1 MPYFPKR
8 LLILVLLSFCIPLR
22 ADLDDYLPLDPGPT
36 SSIYGETGLFEVPTA
51 RMMPEGSLKFGLN
64 SSFPYEMTVLS
75 ATPFSWL
82 EATYRYTEIKN
93 ELYSPFPSF
102 SGNQTFKDKAFD
114 FKFKIIEE
122 SRYLPSIAV
131 GLRDVGGTGW
141 FSSEYITGSKSYGPF
156 DLTLGLGWG
165 QLARTADLSN
175 PLTSIGD
182 SFLYRPG
189 YGGGEGG
196 EGGTLN
202 YDSWFSGRDI
212 GLFGGLEYRI
222 KRFGARF
229 KIEYDTS
236 NQKNPAPPL
245 RPIEVKSRINLGL
258 AFPMGRWGEF
268 SVGYQRGNVLQFS
281 VFFKGEYSKTLVPK
295 TYDPPPALAK
305 LNPKQKQLLLDKDL
319 FYSNLLRNLNRHE
332 LYLQGATLKDNKVEV
347 TTNNG
352 KYRSYARATGRAAR
366 VVASLSPEEVEEI
379 EINHFNGNSI
389 VVSVKL
395 PKEKFLKAVNNEI
408 SHEELLIYSEIQ
420 SPNSDK
426 LKSHEFRP
434 KPELPSL
441 IWKMAPALRTHIGG
455 PEAFFLGQL
464 WWKTDFVLMLTRG
477 LSLYTTLGVNIYDN
491 FDELNNPSASELPHV
506 RSDIQSYLKE
516 GKTNIARMKFE
527 YIFNPMN
534 DVYARFDA
542 GLMEEMFGGVG
553 GEVLYRPYGSKW
565 ALGLVAHKVRQ
576 RDYDQRFNFRKY
588 EVTTGHLEF
597 YYQFPKGITSQVYVG
612 KYLGGDKGLT
622 VDLSR
627 RFQTGF
633 TLGIFASKTN
643 ISSEEFGEGSFDK
656 GFYFAVPTD
665 MFLPRYQPGLISFAL
680 HPLTKDGAAMIF
692 NHNAL
697 WGMLGDTEDFA
708 IKREWRNLLD

>member
-1 MPYFPKR
+1 MSYSLTR
-8 LLILVLLSFCIPLR
+8 LLLVFSLIVPTLLL
-22 ADLDDYLPLDPGPT
+22 ADLNDYLPRDPGPT
-36 SSIYGETGLFEVPTA
+36 SSNYGETGLFEVPTA

-64 SSFPYEMTVLS
+64 SSYPYEQTVIS

-93 ELYSPFPSF
+93 ELYSPYPSF

-114 FKFKIIEE
+114 FKIKIVDE
-122 SRYLPSIAV
+122 SRYIPSIAI

-141 FSSEYITGSKSYGPF
+141 FSSEYITASKGYGPF

-165 QLARTADLSN
+165 QLARTADFSN
-175 PLTSIGD
+175 PLTSIND
-182 SFLYRPG
+182 SFLSRPG

-202 YDSWFSGRDI
+202 YQSWFSGGDI
-212 GLFGGLEYRI
+212 GLLGGLEYRI

-229 KIEYDTS
+229 KIEYDTT

-245 RPIEVKSRINLGL
+245 RAIEVKSRINLGL
-258 AFPMGRWGEF
+258 SFPMGTWGEF

-281 VFFKGEYSKTLVPK
+281 VFFKGDYSKNLVPK
-295 TYDPPPALAK
+295 AYDPPPALAK
-305 LNPKQKQLLLDKDL
+305 LNPRQKEMLLNKELY
-319 FYSNLLRNLNRHE
+319 YSNLLRNLNRHE

-389 VVSVKL
+389 VASVKL
-395 PKEKFLKAVNNEI
+395 PKEKFLQAVNYEI
-408 SHEELLIYSEIQ
+408 SPEELLIYSEIQ
-420 SPNSDK
+420 RPESNK
-426 LKSHEFRP
+426 LKSQEFKP
-434 KPELPSL
+434 TPELPSF

-464 WWKTDFVLMLTRG
+464 WWKTDMVLMLARG
-477 LSLYTTLGVNIYDN
+477 LTLYTTLGVNIYDN
-491 FDELNNPSASELPHV
+491 FDELNNPSYSELPHV
-506 RSDIQSYLKE
+506 RSDVQSYLKE
-516 GKTNIARMKFE
+516 GKTNIARMKFD
-527 YIFNPMN
+527 YIFSPMN
-534 DVYARFDA
+534 DVYARFDV

-553 GEVLYRPYGSKW
+553 GEILYRPYQSRW

-597 YYQFPKGITSQVYVG
+597 YYQFPQGITSQVYAG
-612 KYLGGDKGLT
+612 KYLGGDKGVT

-643 ISSEEFGEGSFDK
+643 ISAKEFGEGSFDK
-656 GFYFAVPTD
+656 GFYFAIPTD

-680 HPLTKDGAAMIF
+680 HPLTKDGAAMIY

-697 WGMLGDTEDFA
+697 WGMLGDTENFA
-708 IKREWRNLLD
+708 IEREWKNLLD

>member
-1 MPYFPKR
+1 MSYFLTR
-8 LLILVLLSFCIPLR
+8 LVLAFSLIVPTILL
-22 ADLDDYLPLDPGPT
+22 ADLNDYLPRDPGPT
-36 SSIYGETGLFEVPTA
+36 SSNYGETGLFEVPTA

-64 SSFPYEMTVLS
+64 SSNPYEQTVIS

-114 FKFKIIEE
+114 FKFIIVDE

-141 FSSEYITGSKSYGPF
+141 FSSEYIVASKGYGPF

-175 PLTSIGD
+175 PLTSIND
-182 SFLYRPG
+182 SFISRPG

-202 YDSWFSGRDI
+202 YQSWFSGGDI
-212 GLFGGLEYRI
+212 GLLGGLEYRI

-229 KIEYDTS
+229 KIEYDTT

-245 RPIEVKSRINLGL
+245 RPIEIKSRINLGL
-258 AFPMGRWGEF
+258 SFPMGTWGEF

-281 VFFKGEYSKTLVPK
+281 VFFKGEYSKNLVPK

-305 LNPKQKQLLLDKDL
+305 LNPRQKEMLLNKDL
-319 FYSNLLRNLNRHE
+319 YYSNLLRNLNRHE
-332 LYLQGATLKDNKVEV
+332 LYLQGATLKENRVEV

-366 VVASLSPEEVEEI
+366 IVASLSPEEVEEI

-389 VVSVKL
+389 VASVKL

-420 SPNSDK
+420 RPDSNK
-426 LKSHEFRP
+426 LKNHEFKP
-434 KPELPSL
+434 NPELPSF

-464 WWKTDFVLMLTRG
+464 WWKTDMVLMLTRG
-477 LSLYTTLGVNIYDN
+477 LTLYTTLGVNIYDN
-491 FDELNNPSASELPHV
+491 FDELNNPSASVLPHV
-506 RSDIQSYLKE
+506 RSDVQSYLKE
-516 GKTNIARMKFE
+516 GKTNIARMKFD
-527 YIFNPMN
+527 YIFSPM
-534 DVYARFDA
+534 DDLYARIDV
-542 GLMEEMFGGVG
+542 GLMEEMFGGFG
-553 GEVLYRPYGSKW
+553 GEVLYRPYQSKW

-576 RDYDQRFNFRKY
+576 RAFDQRFKFRKY

-597 YYQFPKGITSQVYVG
+597 YYQFPKGITSQVYAG
-612 KYLGGDKGLT
+612 KYLGGDKGVT

-627 RFQTGF
+627 RFPDLSNKTG
-633 TLGIFASKTN
+633 
-643 ISSEEFGEGSFDK
+643 
-656 GFYFAVPTD
+656 
-665 MFLPRYQPGLISFAL
+665 
-680 HPLTKDGAAMIF
+680 
-692 NHNAL
+692 
-697 WGMLGDTEDFA
+697 
-708 IKREWRNLLD
+708 

>member
-1 MPYFPKR
+1 MSYFLTR
-8 LLILVLLSFCIPLR
+8 LLLVFSLIVPSILL
-22 ADLDDYLPLDPGPT
+22 ADLNDYLPRDPGPT
-36 SSIYGETGLFEVPTA
+36 SSNYGETGLFEVPTA

-64 SSFPYEMTVLS
+64 SSYPYEQTVIS

-93 ELYSPFPSF
+93 ELYSPYPSF

-114 FKFKIIEE
+114 FKIKIVDE
-122 SRYLPSIAV
+122 SRYIPSIAI

-141 FSSEYITGSKSYGPF
+141 FSSEYITASKGYGPF

-165 QLARTADLSN
+165 QLARTADFSN
-175 PLTSIGD
+175 PLTSIND
-182 SFLYRPG
+182 SFLSRPG

-202 YDSWFSGRDI
+202 YQSWFSGGDI
-212 GLFGGLEYRI
+212 GLLGGLEYRI

-229 KIEYDTS
+229 KIEYDTT

-245 RPIEVKSRINLGL
+245 RAIEVKSRINLGL
-258 AFPMGRWGEF
+258 SFPMGTWGEF

-281 VFFKGEYSKTLVPK
+281 VFFKGDYSKNLVPK
-295 TYDPPPALAK
+295 AYDPPPALAK
-305 LNPKQKQLLLDKDL
+305 LNPRQKEMLLNKELY
-319 FYSNLLRNLNRHE
+319 YSNLLRNLNRHE

-389 VVSVKL
+389 VASVKL
-395 PKEKFLKAVNNEI
+395 PKEKFLQAVNYEI
-408 SHEELLIYSEIQ
+408 SPEELLIYSEIQ
-420 SPNSDK
+420 RPESNK
-426 LKSHEFRP
+426 LKSQEFKP
-434 KPELPSL
+434 TPELPSF

-464 WWKTDFVLMLTRG
+464 WWKTDMVLMLARG
-477 LSLYTTLGVNIYDN
+477 LTLYTTLGVNIYDN
-491 FDELNNPSASELPHV
+491 FDELNNPSYSELPHV
-506 RSDIQSYLKE
+506 RSDVQSYLKE
-516 GKTNIARMKFE
+516 GKTNIARMKFD
-527 YIFNPMN
+527 YIFSPMN
-534 DVYARFDA
+534 DVYARFDV

-553 GEVLYRPYGSKW
+553 GEILYRPYQSRW

-576 RDYDQRFNFRKY
+576 RDYHQRFNFRKY

-597 YYQFPKGITSQVYVG
+597 YYQFPQGITSQVYAG
-612 KYLGGDKGLT
+612 KYLGGDKGVT

-643 ISSEEFGEGSFDK
+643 ISAKEFGEGSFDK
-656 GFYFAVPTD
+656 GFYFAIPTD

-680 HPLTKDGAAMIF
+680 HPLTKDGAAMIY

-697 WGMLGDTEDFA
+697 WGMLGDTENFA
-708 IKREWRNLLD
+708 IEREWKNLLD

>member
-1 MPYFPKR
+1 MSYFLTR
-8 LLILVLLSFCIPLR
+8 LLLVFSLIVPTLLL
-22 ADLDDYLPLDPGPT
+22 ADLNDYLPRDPGPT
-36 SSIYGETGLFEVPTA
+36 SSNYGETGLFEVPTA

-64 SSFPYEMTVLS
+64 SSYPYEQTLIS

-114 FKFKIIEE
+114 FKIKIVDE
-122 SRYLPSIAV
+122 SRYLPSIAI

-141 FSSEYITGSKSYGPF
+141 FSSEYLVASKGYGPF

-175 PLTSIGD
+175 PLTSIND
-182 SFLYRPG
+182 SFLSRPG

-202 YDSWFSGRDI
+202 YQSWFSGGDI
-212 GLFGGLEYRI
+212 GLLGGLEYRI

-229 KIEYDTS
+229 KIEYDTT

-245 RPIEVKSRINLGL
+245 RPIEIKSRINLGL
-258 AFPMGRWGEF
+258 SFPMGTWGEF

-281 VFFKGEYSKTLVPK
+281 VFFKGEYSKNLVPK

-305 LNPKQKQLLLDKDL
+305 LNPRQKEMLLNKDL
-319 FYSNLLRNLNRHE
+319 YYSNLLRNLNRHE
-332 LYLQGATLKDNKVEV
+332 LYLQGATLKDNTIEV

-389 VVSVKL
+389 VASVKL
-395 PKEKFLKAVNNEI
+395 PKEKFLQAVNNEI

-420 SPNSDK
+420 RPDSSK
-426 LKSHEFRP
+426 LKNHEF
-434 KPELPSL
+434 KPTPQLPSF

-464 WWKTDFVLMLTRG
+464 WWKTDMVLMLTRG
-477 LSLYTTLGVNIYDN
+477 LTLYTTLGVNIYDN
-491 FDELNNPSASELPHV
+491 FDELNNPSASVLPHV
-506 RSDIQSYLKE
+506 RSDVQSYLKE
-516 GKTNIARMKFE
+516 GKTNIARMKFD
-527 YIFNPMN
+527 YIFSPM
-534 DVYARFDA
+534 DDLYARIDV
-542 GLMEEMFGGVG
+542 GLMEEMFGGFG
-553 GEVLYRPYGSKW
+553 GEVLYRPYQSKW

-576 RDYDQRFNFRKY
+576 RAFDQRFKFRKY

-597 YYQFPKGITSQVYVG
+597 YYQFPRGITSQVYAG
-612 KYLGGDKGLT
+612 KYLGGDKGVT

-643 ISSEEFGEGSFDK
+643 ISAKEFGEGSFDK
-656 GFYFAVPTD
+656 GFYFAIPTD

-680 HPLTKDGAAMIF
+680 HPLTKDGAAMIY

-708 IKREWRNLLD
+708 IKREWQNLLD

>member
-1 MPYFPKR
+1 MSYFLTR
-8 LLILVLLSFCIPLR
+8 LVLAFSLIVPTILL
-22 ADLDDYLPLDPGPT
+22 ADLNDYLPRDPGPT
-36 SSIYGETGLFEVPTA
+36 SSNYGETGLFEVPTA

-64 SSFPYEMTVLS
+64 SSNPYEQTVIS

-114 FKFKIIEE
+114 FKFKIVDEG
-122 SRYLPSIAV
+122 RYLPSIAI

-141 FSSEYITGSKSYGPF
+141 FSSEYIVASKGYGPF
-156 DLTLGLGWG
+156 DVTLGLGWG

-175 PLTSIGD
+175 PLTSIND
-182 SFLYRPG
+182 SFVSRPG

-202 YDSWFSGRDI
+202 YQSWFSGGDI
-212 GLFGGLEYRI
+212 GLLGGLEYRI
-222 KRFGARF
+222 KRFGARL
-229 KIEYDTS
+229 KIEYDTT

-245 RPIEVKSRINLGL
+245 KPIEVKSRINLGL
-258 AFPMGRWGEF
+258 SFPMGTWGEF

-281 VFFKGEYSKTLVPK
+281 VFFKGDYSKTLVPK
-295 TYDPPPALAK
+295 AYDPPPALAR
-305 LNPKQKQLLLDKDL
+305 LNPKQKQILLDKDL
-319 FYSNLLRNLNRHE
+319 YYSNLLRNLNRHE
-332 LYLQGATLKDNKVEV
+332 LYLQGATLKENKVEV

-366 VVASLSPEEVEEI
+366 IVASLSPEEVEEI

-389 VVSVKL
+389 VASVKL

-420 SPNSDK
+420 RPDSNK
-426 LKSHEFRP
+426 LKNHEFKP
-434 KPELPSL
+434 NPELPSF

-464 WWKTDFVLMLTRG
+464 WWKTDMVLMLARG
-477 LSLYTTLGVNIYDN
+477 LTLYTTLGVNIYDN
-491 FDELNNPSASELPHV
+491 FDELNNPSQSELPHV
-506 RSDIQSYLKE
+506 RSDVQSYLKE
-516 GKTNIARMKFE
+516 GKTNIARMKFD
-527 YIFNPMN
+527 YIFNPMD
-534 DVYARFDA
+534 DVYARLDV

-553 GEVLYRPYGSKW
+553 GEVLYRPYRSKW

-576 RDYDQRFNFRKY
+576 RDYDQRFTFRKY

-597 YYQFPKGITSQVYVG
+597 YYQFPKGITSQVYAG
-612 KYLGGDKGLT
+612 KYLGGDKGVT

-627 RFQTGF
+627 RFRTGF

-643 ISSEEFGEGSFDK
+643 ISSKEFGEGSFDK
-656 GFYFAVPTD
+656 GFYFAIPTD

-680 HPLTKDGAAMIF
+680 HPLTKDGAAMIY

-708 IKREWRNLLD
+708 IKREWQNLLD